1 MPSPGDVKVTSTFKI
16 VCNFSERQAELV
28 SANGRIRVRL
38 ADEFGT
44 DKLHPVLESKLD
56 EEEAEPAGWS
66 FCRLEEEAKPAGILP
81 DGVSASPEQAE
92 PAGTAPPAVSPHPGA
107 CPGACPGVSP
117 PPVPPVVSPYINGIE
132 ANIMEVLATG
142 DAEVLCRPCVDCGVR
157 TGSYCDWCEA
167 VDRMPSEQ
175 WAHGQMTPLCTR
187 CDSIH
192 DECHFCRDLP
202 WCTPPTKPFHTDA
215 AL

>member
-1 MPSPGDVKVTSTFKI
+1 MAMLNVALMMCHCCIMCWWHCSSHKGALATS
-16 VCNFSERQAELV
+16 C
-28 SANGRIRVRL
+28 L
-38 ADEFGT
+38 ACSMAA
-44 DKLHPVLESKLD
+44 H
-56 EEEAEPAGWS
+56 
-66 FCRLEEEAKPAGILP
+66 